1 MGFCSVLVVKLMIQS
16 KISSPQLDWFMIPWT
31 KHRTKIIS
39 SVYAVCQPRAAGSSV
54 LLCVLEE
61 WEMHKAEHTI
71 PVPGAACLGGI
82 FNIILNLSIYRF
94 LSLNI
99 SLFFP
104 SLVFLFLSLSL
115 FFSFCFLK
123 MSSLTFSTIKYFPFS
138 LKFYYFNNFFFA
150 LTFFKIIWL

>member
-1 MGFCSVLVVKLMIQS
+1 
-16 KISSPQLDWFMIPWT
+16 
-31 KHRTKIIS
+31 
-39 SVYAVCQPRAAGSSV
+39 
-54 LLCVLEE
+54 
-61 WEMHKAEHTI
+61 MHKAEHTI
-71 PVPGAACLGGI
+71 PVPGAAYLGGI
-82 FNIILNLSIYRF
+82 FNIILNLSLYKF

-138 LKFYYFNNFFFA
+138 LEFYYFNSFFFF
-150 LTFFKIIWL
+150 LL

>member
-71 PVPGAACLGGI
+71 PVPGAAYLGGI
-82 FNIILNLSIYRF
+82 FNIILNLSLYKF

-104 SLVFLFLSLSL
+104 SLVFLLLLSLSL
-115 FFSFCFLK
+115 FFSLSVSLRCLHSHFLQLNISPFPL
-123 MSSLTFSTIKYFPFS
+123 SSITSTVFF
-138 LKFYYFNNFFFA
+138 FFYFNIF
-150 LTFFKIIWL
+150 

>member
-71 PVPGAACLGGI
+71 PVPGAAYLGGI
-82 FNIILNLSIYRF
+82 FNIILNLSLYKF

-138 LKFYYFNNFFFA
+138 LKFYYFNSFFF
-150 LTFFKIIWL
+150 FYFNIF